1 LTSFTISNLQ
11 DASILALNDMRDV
24 IQIDPPYQRVGG
36 VWSDSKK
43 KLFIDSLLNKYDVPK
58 FYFHIL
64 TGKYAHRKYEY
75 AIIDGRQRLE
85 AIWEFVN
92 GDFPLSNDFV
102 YLEDTSI
109 KAAGLTFK
117 ELAKEFPRLLTRF
130 NSRSLAVMVV
140 AADDIDFI
148 EDMFSRLNEA
158 VPLNAAEKRN
168 AFGGP
173 LPKITRRLADHQFFP
188 TRVSFSNSR
197 YRHIDTATK
206 FLYLAKNLIEDQ
218 EFADTKKASLDD
230 FFKSNVDSEPRIFRE
245 WVSATNRVMSAM
257 AQTFVAGDTLL
268 KSPGT
273 TTVYFCLFL
282 LLATENSR
290 KSVSR
295 KSLLEFEASRAANR
309 AKFEREEKGVN
320 FKLIEYDELAQSS
333 NDAAAIRYR
342 CEVLRSHLRL

>member
-1 LTSFTISNLQ
+1 MSTFTISNLQ
-11 DASILALNDMRDV
+11 DASILALNDMKDV
-24 IQIDPPYQRVGG
+24 IQIEPPYQRVGG

-43 KLFIDSLLNKYDVPK
+43 QLFIDSLLNKYDVPK

-64 TGKYAHRKYEY
+64 TGNYAHKDYQY

-92 GDFPLSNDFV
+92 GDFPLADDFV
-102 YLEDTSI
+102 YLEDPSI

-117 ELAKEFPRLLTRF
+117 ELVKEFPRLVTRF

-158 VPLNAAEKRN
+158 VPLNASEKRN

-173 LPKITRRLADHQFFP
+173 LPQITRDLAQHRFF
-188 TRVSFSNSR
+188 RDRASFSNSR

-206 FLYLAKNLIEDQ
+206 LLYLASHLMKSG
-218 EFADTKKASLDD
+218 EFVDTKKASLDD
-230 FFKSNVDSEPRIFRE
+230 YFRSNKDEQVRAFKDLVAT
-245 WVSATNRVMSAM
+245 VSTCLDAM
-257 AQTFVAGDTLL
+257 AETFVSKDFLL
-268 KSPGT
+268 KSPGIT
-273 TTVYFCLFL
+273 SVYFCLFL
-282 LLATENSR
+282 SLMIEKSR
-290 KSVSR
+290 KAIGR
-295 KSLLEFEASRAANR
+295 KALIDFEDMRAANR
-309 AKFEREEKGVN
+309 KKFEKDEKGVE

-342 CEVLRSHLRL
+342 YDILRTYLAV